1 MGDDGGT
8 SAVEN
13 VAELKFGSEFED
25 IHSTFLFIY

>member
-1 MGDDGGT
+1 MVDGDNET

-25 IHSTFLFIY
+25 IHSTFIT